1 MSSLTKTMATNSKAL
16 PDIVY
21 VGGPYYNR
29 PVTSEKLLFPFT
41 FKNGTLDINPINGF
55 NLTSGDTPLNIGD
68 GVVPGGSVRRH
79 GGLNLVQDIG
89 PNFKTYIFNCTWG
102 ADSDWEVSSLA
113 SIKVYKPGVVTR
125 VQQLDDG
132 ANIPS
137 YINPV
142 GDGYVISSQAPDDFT
157 FTTLEN
163 YGVTYAFEKPL
174 VVSVSTVGHGTQYIT
189 FFSTW
194 DH

>member
-1 MSSLTKTMATNSKAL
+1 MSSLIRTTATNNKAL

-21 VGGPYYNR
+21 VGGPYYVK

-55 NLTSGDTPLNIGD
+55 DLTSGDKPLNFGLA
-68 GVVPGGSVRRH
+68 VPGGSARRH
-79 GGLNLVQDIG
+79 GGLNLVQNIG
-89 PNFKTYIFNCTWG
+89 PNFKTYIYNCTWG
-102 ADSDWEVSSLA
+102 EDASGNVTSLA

-132 ANIPS
+132 TNIPS
-137 YINPV
+137 YINPT
-142 GDGYVISSQAPDDFT
+142 GDGYVVSSYPPEDFA

-174 VVSVSTVGHGTQYIT
+174 VVSVSTVGNGTQYIT

>member
-1 MSSLTKTMATNSKAL
+1 MSSLTKTMATNSKSL

-21 VGGPYYNR
+21 VGGPYYVK
-29 PVTSEKLLFPFT
+29 PITSEKLLFPFT

-55 NLTSGDTPLNIGD
+55 DLTSGDTPLNFGN
-68 GVVPGGSVRRH
+68 VPGGSARRH
-79 GGLNLVQDIG
+79 GGLNLVQEIG
-89 PNFKTYIFNCTWG
+89 PNFKTYIYNCTWG
-102 ADSDWEVSSLA
+102 ADSSGNVLSLS

-132 ANIPS
+132 TNIPS
-137 YINPV
+137 YINPT
-142 GDGYVISSQAPDDFT
+142 GDGYVVSSQAPEDFA
-157 FTTLEN
+157 FPALEN

-174 VVSVSTVGHGTQYIT
+174 VVSVSTVGNGTQYIT